1 MQPQSVANNRISDV
15 LLACHSYRAVLSW
28 HQQAKVE
35 HRYFDRARAGANLE
49 GMLLCLHLM
58 LLGYVSSSGLLGR
71 SMGCAP
77 FSVLAVQVTESET

>member
-1 MQPQSVANNRISDV
+1 MCCLLVNLIEPSYHGISRPKWSID
-15 LLACHSYRAVLSW
+15 
-28 HQQAKVE
+28 
-35 HRYFDRARAGANLE
+35 YFNRARAGANLE